1 MAHNREEDGYRQ
13 SMSFGVMPTRA
24 AFDLAFSEEC
34 ESGYEIT
41 IPPGNDDLPVLIA
54 AMELA
59 GRRGIKMPE
68 TRGIEA
74 RDPVRHY
81 RDAVTFDVSQLW
93 ALVQALFDLG
103 DGSEIR
109 GCDGEE
115 IAEDQTP
122 EGLASSIMDT
132 LGFEWI

>member
-1 MAHNREEDGYRQ
+1 MSHNREDDGYRQ
-13 SMSFGVMPTRA
+13 SMSFGVMPSRE
-24 AFDLAFSEEC
+24 AFDLAFTEEC
-34 ESGYEIT
+34 ESGYEIA

-54 AMELA
+54 GMDLA
-59 GRRGIKMPE
+59 EKNGVEMPEWRGI
-68 TRGIEA
+68 TA
-74 RDPVRHY
+74 RSPVSHY
-81 RDAVTFDVSQLW
+81 RDAVTFDAPQLW